1 MPVGN
6 HFLSNGPH
14 LPAAA
19 SSALVTGGLIRNF
32 VEGRRAKVASARAL
46 ESRLDPLYM
55 FYCSVQWHNHADTGP
70 GWELIEAMRSWDR
83 GVRGVAAA
91 LLAKTEHA
99 RLLVRDLR
107 RTRSGLSRIA
117 TQYASEKDGQ
127 NRSEAVTM
135 NTPYGLEMSENCV
148 SCKLR
153 KGHWFCSLSSGVLQQ
168 FSTASHLSTYPGAA
182 ILFVE
187 GQMPRGAFI
196 LCSGKVK
203 LSTTSRDG
211 KVLIMIIKM
220 AEAGE
225 VLGLSAVIS
234 GTCYEVT
241 AETAAPCQ
249 VNFIER

>member
-1 MPVGN
+1 MHG
-6 HFLSNGPH
+6 
-14 LPAAA
+14 
-19 SSALVTGGLIRNF
+19 
-32 VEGRRAKVASARAL
+32 
-46 ESRLDPLYM
+46 
-55 FYCSVQWHNHADTGP
+55 
-70 GWELIEAMRSWDR
+70 
-83 GVRGVAAA
+83 
-91 LLAKTEHA
+91 
-99 RLLVRDLR
+99 LLVRDLR
-107 RTRSGLSRIA
+107 RTRSGLNRIA
-117 TQYASEKDGQ
+117 TQYVTEKGGQ
-127 NRSEAVTM
+127 SASEAVTM

-153 KGHWFCSLSSGVLQQ
+153 KGHWFCSLSSGVLQP

-211 KVLIMIIKM
+211 KVLIIKM

-234 GTCYEVT
+234 GTCY
-241 AETAAPCQ
+241 
-249 VNFIER
+249 